1 MTFMHAQDQRKLPI
15 EPQSIVFVASSF
27 NQISLA
33 VPGLDA
39 EPAQAFIVGHKT
51 PRGQFNVYVYI
62 LLTHTNTP
70 VVYVRNGPP
79 VAPTEYA
86 SIQSDA
92 HAFCESM
99 GFLLDD
105 LGMEQ
110 ATPERRQT
118 LLESFVFLKDNPT
131 AGIAVQ
137 DQMLDEVAAEE
148 LRPADLLV
156 NLEAMST
163 EQKLAWAR
171 FLASF

>member
-1 MTFMHAQDQRKLPI
+1 MTFMHAQEHRKLPI
-15 EPQSIVFVASSF
+15 DPQSIVFVASSF

-33 VPGLDA
+33 VPGHSA
-39 EPAQAFIVGHKT
+39 EPAQAFVVGHKT
-51 PRGQFNVYVYI
+51 QRGQFNVYVYI
-62 LLTHTNTP
+62 LLTQTNTP
-70 VVYVRNGPP
+70 VVYVRSGPP
-79 VAPTEYA
+79 VAPAEYP
-86 SIQSDA
+86 SIQADA
-92 HAFCESM
+92 HGFCESM

-105 LGMEQ
+105 LGMQ
-110 ATPERRQT
+110 SSTPERRQT
-118 LLESFVFLKDNPT
+118 LLESFVFLKENPM

-137 DQMLDEVAAEE
+137 DHMLEEVAAEE